1 VNRRTGG
8 RSRGAAN
15 GASGAADPPDLSGS
29 VALVTGAT
37 GGMGRVIAVELA
49 RRGARVVTIARSA
62 TRAAVVAEEVRQVA
76 GAGSFRVVKGDLTR
90 RADVLEAARQ
100 IAEEHPALHLLVNNA
115 GAHLPRHA
123 LSVDGVEMHIAVN
136 HLAAFGL
143 TTLLAEPLTRGRA
156 RVVNVVS
163 DTLNDTRQIKL
174 LGRARPVTLNAAGI
188 DDVRELNPA
197 DGFVPFQAYARAKLL
212 SVIAGYELA
221 DRLGPRGVTVNAVHP
236 GIVATDIID
245 DLVPPLL
252 TPFRRLIRR
261 ALLSPQEGAG
271 AALRLATDPA
281 LAAITGAYFRRDLEA
296 GTPPISYDREVHRR
310 VRDAGLRHF
319 EITC

>member
-1 VNRRTGG
+1 
-8 RSRGAAN
+8 
-15 GASGAADPPDLSGS
+15 
-29 VALVTGAT
+29 
-37 GGMGRVIAVELA
+37 M
-49 RRGARVVTIARSA
+49 
-62 TRAAVVAEEVRQVA
+62 A

-174 LGRARPVTLNAAGI
+174 LGRARPVTPTGSDPAAS
-188 DDVRELNPA
+188 RSMPSTHA
-197 DGFVPFQAYARAKLL
+197 SWPPT
-212 SVIAGYELA
+212 SS
-221 DRLGPRGVTVNAVHP
+221 T
-236 GIVATDIID
+236 TSS
-245 DLVPPLL
+245 PPLL
-252 TPFRRLIRR
+252 TPVRRLIRR

-271 AALRLATDPA
+271 ATLRLATDPA
-281 LAAITGAYFRRDLEA
+281 LATITGAYFRRDLEA